1 MHGAHSSSI
10 LKHTPPAR
18 AIVPGVLVLFMLMLA
33 GCRSDV
39 IQYNEVL
46 VVDAQTNEPIPGALV
61 LVVREDPNH
70 PFDVLGQLR
79 STHAC
84 ARAHKTDANGC
95 VTIDFPANA
104 PHKLAAWA
112 QGHRAESVP
121 LDRIK
126 PDQQIDIPL
135 LQSR

>member
-1 MHGAHSSSI
+1 MHGARPSSI

-18 AIVPGVLVLFMLMLA
+18 AIVPGVLVLFMLVLA

-39 IQYNEVL
+39 SQHNEVL
-46 VVDAQTNEPIPGALV
+46 VVDAQTSEPIPGALV
-61 LVVREDPNH
+61 LVVREDPIH
-70 PFDVLGQLR
+70 PLDILAQLR
-79 STHAC
+79 STHAR

-112 QGHRAESVP
+112 QGHRVESVP
-121 LDRIK
+121 LDRMK
-126 PDQQIDIPL
+126 PDQRIDIPL